1 MISRRSSGLRAESA
15 VEPTRSENITVTW
28 RRSAVSILA
37 QWRLAGVTSAR
48 CDFAIGFGTFS
59 SLRSGWMPTS
69 SAMLLPRLQ
78 GRVRAWRRTSHK
90 LGRPDDPLGG
100 APLTNWGKL
109 SRNRTGEGQRQHRD
123 FEGERKGFE
132 GWLARNRRAPA
143 KLHRGSK
150 GTGLRGDGGGAA
162 RPASRKRANGGS
174 GSPSR
179 KKIWLPR
186 GRKPK
191 SCEARTF
198 AAVDRFWQKKKRAR
212 SPRSMGEISAS
223 SVQNHFR
230 MLLNAPHRA
239 PYSNM

>member
-1 MISRRSSGLRAESA
+1 
-15 VEPTRSENITVTW
+15 
-28 RRSAVSILA
+28 
-37 QWRLAGVTSAR
+37 
-48 CDFAIGFGTFS
+48 
-59 SLRSGWMPTS
+59 MPTS

-150 GTGLRGDGGGAA
+150 GTGLEGMGGA
-162 RPASRKRANGGS
+162 RPVLQAENAPMGGAVPPVAKKFGSRVGESQSHAKHERSPPSIDFGKR
-174 GSPSR
+174 
-179 KKIWLPR
+179 
-186 GRKPK
+186 K
-191 SCEARTF
+191 SEP
-198 AAVDRFWQKKKRAR
+198 AVRAR
-212 SPRSMGEISAS
+212 WGKSRQVQYRTISECC
-223 SVQNHFR
+223 
-230 MLLNAPHRA
+230 
-239 PYSNM
+239 